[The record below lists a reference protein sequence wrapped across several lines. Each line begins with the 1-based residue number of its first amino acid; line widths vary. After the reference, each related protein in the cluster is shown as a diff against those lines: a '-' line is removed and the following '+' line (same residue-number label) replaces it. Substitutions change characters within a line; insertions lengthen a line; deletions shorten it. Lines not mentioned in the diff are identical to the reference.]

1 MCKRELRLEQR
12 HSVHKYVKGEAVK
25 VQDKVVVV
33 TGAGAGMGREV
44 TLELLRRGAKGVAA
58 VDIKQEVLDET
69 VKLAGANGGKIST
82 HVVDISNLDQVKEL
96 PKAVI
101 AKHGQ
106 VDGLLNVAG
115 IIHKFFKVNEL
126 SYDDIHRVFNVNFFG
141 TVQMVKEF
149 LPHLLERP
157 EAQITNISSMGSYV
171 PVPGQTMYG
180 ASKAAVK
187 LFTEGLR
194 SELADTKVGVNL
206 VFPGAIGTNIAG
218 NSGAMTE
225 QMKKMAENPE
235 AQKHKTLAPAVAG
248 KLIVDGFESNHF
260 HNFAG
265 SDAQF
270 MYRYS
275 RLAPEAAAKLIQ
287 KQMASLLG

>member
-1 MCKRELRLEQR
+1 MGSSGTECQKWLENI
-12 HSVHKYVKGEAVK
+12 VK
-25 VQDKVVVV
+25 VANKVVVV
-33 TGAGAGMGREV
+33 TGGGAGMGREAV
-44 TLELLRRGAKGVAA
+44 LEMLRRGAKGIAA
-58 VDIKQEVLDET
+58 VDIKQESLDET
-69 VKLAGANGGKIST
+69 IKLAGANGSKIST
-82 HVVDISNLDQVKEL
+82 HVVDISNLDQVREL
-96 PKAVI
+96 PAAVL

-115 IIHKFFKVNEL
+115 IIHPFHTVNDLTYEQ
-126 SYDDIHRVFNVNFFG
+126 IHKVFNVNFFG

-149 LPHLLERP
+149 LPHLLART

-171 PVPGQTMYG
+171 PVPGQTIYG

-194 SELADTKVGVNL
+194 SELAGGPVGVNL
-206 VFPGAIGTNIAG
+206 VFPGAVATNIAG
-218 NSGAMTE
+218 NSGAMTDAE
-225 QMKKMAENPE
+225 MKAMASNPE
-235 AQKHKTLAPAVAG
+235 ASKYKTLAPAVAG
-248 KLIVDGFESNHF
+248 SIIVDGFESNHF

-265 SDAQF
+265 SDAKF

-287 KQMASLLG
+287 KQMANLLG

>member
-1 MCKRELRLEQR
+1 M
-12 HSVHKYVKGEAVK
+12 K
-25 VQDKVVVV
+25 VQGKVVVV

-44 TLELLRRGAKGVAA
+44 TLELLRRGAKAVAA
-58 VDIKQEVLDET
+58 VDIKQEALDET
-69 VKLAGANGGKIST
+69 VTLAGANGSKIST

-96 PKAVI
+96 PAAVL
-101 AKHGQ
+101 AAHGQ

-115 IIHKFFKVNEL
+115 IIHKFHKVADL
-126 SYDDIHRVFNVNFFG
+126 SFEEIHRVFNVNFFG

-149 LPHLLERP
+149 LPHLMARP

-171 PVPGQTMYG
+171 PVPGQTVYG

-194 SELADTKVGVNL
+194 SELSGSHVGVNL
-206 VFPGAIGTNIAG
+206 VFPGAIATNIAG
-218 NSGAMTE
+218 NSGAMTDE
-225 QMKKMAENPE
+225 EAKKMASNPE
-235 AQKHKTLAPAVAG
+235 ASKYKTMPATEAG
-248 KLIVDGFESNHF
+248 SIIVDGFESNVF
-260 HNFAG
+260 HGFAG
-265 SDAQF
+265 SDAKF

-287 KQMASLLG
+287 KQMANLLG